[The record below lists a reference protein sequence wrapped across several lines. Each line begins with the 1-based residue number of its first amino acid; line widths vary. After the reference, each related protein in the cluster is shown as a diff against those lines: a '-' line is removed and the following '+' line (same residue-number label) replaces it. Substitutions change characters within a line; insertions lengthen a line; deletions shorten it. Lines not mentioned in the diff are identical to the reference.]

1 MIESRRECCCCRLY
15 CLLHCTHIHRAY
27 TGFNMPLFSSA
38 GSFDPDVE
46 KATNEMRTT
55 EDWGLIMDICD
66 KVGRTPNGPKDC
78 LRAIVKRLNHK
89 VPFVTMQALT
99 LLDACVNNCGRPFH
113 LEICSRDFVS
123 ECRTLI
129 GQKAHPKVAQR
140 LKLLIKR
147 WAEMP
152 EFKDEPSLNLIPS
165 LYESLKKEGHDFS
178 DPDSMPKKSTTLIS
192 NPDAVQTQQEEDD
205 IAKAIALSLQEAEKS
220 KSGGTLYPS
229 AFNSTN
235 SSSLPKSK
243 EYRKV
248 RALYDFEAAEDNE
261 LNFKAGEIIS
271 VQDDSDPNWW
281 KGFSH
286 RGEGLFPANFVTADL
301 TAEPEDTKEKKGVQ
315 FNEEVD
321 VKVMET
327 LTDEVEIDEA
337 KIDQVLTMIQN
348 ADPTGESQ
356 PDPAELLPLEE
367 QCKIM
372 GPLIDAELER
382 IDKKHASLVEL
393 NLKVMDALQMYH
405 NLMKE
410 NPGFYMPHQSG
421 PHQIPPQ
428 QTPATYIPSGHPP
441 QQYASQ
447 PQYINPGQGPPPPP
461 PAAATAV
468 SGPSHGM
475 HSNNAPGPQGPMPAG
490 MMAQQQAPAQG
501 MNGNSIVASAGQQ
514 PYNGVSAAPP
524 NGVSMTNYGPP
535 SSSYNPP
542 SMNNVPLPSMD
553 AGYGLPPSSGA
564 GVVAPAAGVVYQ
576 QAPPPQPLL

>member
-1 MIESRRECCCCRLY
+1 
-15 CLLHCTHIHRAY
+15 
-27 TGFNMPLFSSA
+27 MPLFSSA
-38 GSFDPDVE
+38 GAFDPDVE

-66 KVGRTPNGPKDC
+66 KIGRTPNGPKDC

-99 LLDACVNNCGRPFH
+99 LLDACVNNCGRAFH

-129 GQKAHPKVAQR
+129 SQKAHPKVAQR

-152 EFKDEPSLNLIPS
+152 EFKDDPSLSLIPS
-165 LYESLKKEGHDFS
+165 LYESLKKEGHEFA
-178 DPDSMPKKSTTLIS
+178 DPDTMPKKPMPLIS

-229 AFNSTN
+229 TFNSTN

-301 TAEPEDTKEKKGVQ
+301 TAEPEETKEKKGVQ
-315 FNEEVD
+315 FSDEVD
-321 VKVMET
+321 VKVMES
-327 LTDEVEIDEA
+327 LNEEVEIDEA
-337 KIDQVLTMIQN
+337 KIDQVLTLIQN

-356 PDPAELLPLEE
+356 PDPPELLPQEE
-367 QCKIM
+367 QCKVM

-382 IDKKHASLVEL
+382 IDRKHASLVEL
-393 NLKVMDALQMYH
+393 NIKVMDALQMYH

-410 NPGFYMPHQSG
+410 NPGFYMPPHQSG
-421 PHQIPPQ
+421 PHQMPPPPPQ
-428 QTPATYIPSGHPP
+428 QQQQQQQTPPTYIPSGHPP
-441 QQYASQ
+441 QQYAN
-447 PQYINPGQGPPPPP
+447 PAQYINPAQGPPPPP
-461 PAAATAV
+461 SATAAV

-475 HSNNAPGPQGPMPAG
+475 HSNTAPGAQGPMPAS
-490 MMAQQQAPAQG
+490 MMAQQPAPAQN
-501 MNGNSIVASAGQQ
+501 MNGNSIVGSAGQQ
-514 PYNGVSAAPP
+514 PYNGVNPAAPS
-524 NGVSMTNYGPP
+524 NSLSMSNYGPP
-535 SSSYNPP
+535 SSNYTPP
-542 SMNNVPLPSMD
+542 SMTNIAMPNMD
-553 AGYGLPPSSGA
+553 TGYGLPPSSVA
-564 GVVAPAAGVVYQ
+564 GVVAPAGGVIYQ
-576 QAPPPQPLL
+576 QPPPPQPLL

>member
-1 MIESRRECCCCRLY
+1 
-15 CLLHCTHIHRAY
+15 
-27 TGFNMPLFSSA
+27 MPLFGNS

-66 KVGRTPNGPKDC
+66 KVSRTPNGPKDC
-78 LRAIVKRLNHK
+78 LRAIVKRMNHK
-89 VPFVTMQALT
+89 VPFVTMQSLT

-123 ECRTLI
+123 ECRNFI
-129 GQKAHPKVAQR
+129 GQKAHPKVAQK

-152 EFKDEPSLNLIPS
+152 EFKDEPALNLMPS

-178 DPDSMPKKSTTLIS
+178 DPDTVPKKTPTLIS

-220 KSGGTLYPS
+220 KTGGSLYPS
-229 AFNSTN
+229 ASTAL
-235 SSSLPKSK
+235 SSSNTLPKSK

-271 VQDDSDPNWW
+271 VQDDTDPNWW

-286 RGEGLFPANFVTADL
+286 RGEGLFPANFVTSNL
-301 TAEPEDTKEKKGVQ
+301 TAEPEEMKEKKGVQ

-327 LTDEVEIDEA
+327 LPEEVEVDEA
-337 KIDQVLTMIQN
+337 KIDQVLALIQN
-348 ADPTGESQ
+348 ADPTGETQ
-356 PDPAELLPLEE
+356 PDSSELLSLEE

-382 IDKKHASLVEL
+382 IDKKHANLVEL
-393 NLKVMDALQMYH
+393 NMKVMDALQMYH

-410 NPGFYMPHQSG
+410 NPVFYMSHQ
-421 PHQIPPQ
+421 PAPQ
-428 QTPATYIPSGHPP
+428 QAPSTYIPSGIPQPPP
-441 QQYASQ
+441 QQQQQQQQQQQYANQ
-447 PQYINPGQGPPPPP
+447 PQYISPGQAPPSIIHANNGP
-461 PAAATAV
+461 V
-468 SGPSHGM
+468 
-475 HSNNAPGPQGPMPAG
+475 PQGPIPTN
-490 MMAQQQAPAQG
+490 MMSQQPAPAQSL
-501 MNGNSIVASAGQQ
+501 NGNSIVVSAAQQ
-514 PYNGVSAAPP
+514 PYNGVTAPAQSSMATYGPTSAQFNPQSMNSMSLPP
-524 NGVSMTNYGPP
+524 MDANYGPP
-535 SSSYNPP
+535 P
-542 SMNNVPLPSMD
+542 STGGGGMS
-553 AGYGLPPSSGA
+553 
-564 GVVAPAAGVVYQ
+564 YQ
-576 QAPPPQPLL
+576 QVPPPQPLL

>member
-1 MIESRRECCCCRLY
+1 
-15 CLLHCTHIHRAY
+15 
-27 TGFNMPLFSSA
+27 MPLFGNS

-66 KVGRTPNGPKDC
+66 KVSRTPNGPKDC
-78 LRAIVKRLNHK
+78 LRAIVKRMNHK
-89 VPFVTMQALT
+89 VPFVTMQSLT

-123 ECRTLI
+123 ECRNFI
-129 GQKAHPKVAQR
+129 GQKAHPKVAQK

-152 EFKDEPSLNLIPS
+152 EFKDEPSLNLMPS

-178 DPDSMPKKSTTLIS
+178 DPDTVPKKTPTLIS

-220 KSGGTLYPS
+220 KIGGSLYPS
-229 AFNSTN
+229 ASTAL
-235 SSSLPKSK
+235 SSSNTLPKSK

-271 VQDDSDPNWW
+271 VQDDTDPNWW

-286 RGEGLFPANFVTADL
+286 RGEGLFPANFVTSDL
-301 TAEPEDTKEKKGVQ
+301 TAEPEEMKEKKGVQ

-327 LTDEVEIDEA
+327 LPEEVEVDES
-337 KIDQVLTMIQN
+337 KIDQVLALIQN
-348 ADPTGESQ
+348 ADPTGETQ
-356 PDPAELLPLEE
+356 PDSSELLSLEE

-382 IDKKHASLVEL
+382 IDKKHANLVEL
-393 NLKVMDALQMYH
+393 NMKVMDALQMYH

-410 NPGFYMPHQSG
+410 NPVFYMSHQ
-421 PHQIPPQ
+421 PAPQ
-428 QTPATYIPSGHPP
+428 QAPSTYIPSGIPQPPP
-441 QQYASQ
+441 QQQQQQQQYANQ
-447 PQYINPGQGPPPPP
+447 PQYISPGQAPPSIIHANNGP
-461 PAAATAV
+461 V
-468 SGPSHGM
+468 
-475 HSNNAPGPQGPMPAG
+475 PQGPIPTN
-490 MMAQQQAPAQG
+490 MMSQQPAPAQSL
-501 MNGNSIVASAGQQ
+501 NGNSIVVSAAQQ
-514 PYNGVSAAPP
+514 PYNGVTAPAQSSMATYGPTSAQFNPQSMNSMSLPP
-524 NGVSMTNYGPP
+524 MDASYGPP
-535 SSSYNPP
+535 P
-542 SMNNVPLPSMD
+542 STGGGGMS
-553 AGYGLPPSSGA
+553 
-564 GVVAPAAGVVYQ
+564 YQ
-576 QAPPPQPLL
+576 QVPPPQPLL